1 MAALIHKRADG
12 TQKLCE
18 LSDRPLVIGRL
29 PESDIHVRDTF
40 ISRSHASIIHSNNT
54 FIIKDLSSA
63 NGTYKNGERVY
74 ECHLATGDKIQ
85 LGNAVLI
92 FEIDSITGNALL
104 LQVAAPS
111 AASRHS
117 YASTTAATTLPVHT
131 PANV

>member
-40 ISRSHASIIHSNNT
+40 ISRSHASLVYLNKT

-85 LGNAVLI
+85 LGNAVLV
-92 FEIDSITGNALL
+92 FEIDSATGNALL
-104 LQVAAPS
+104 LQVAAPA
-111 AASRHS
+111 AASRQS
-117 YASTTAATTLPVHT
+117 YASATAATT
-131 PANV
+131 